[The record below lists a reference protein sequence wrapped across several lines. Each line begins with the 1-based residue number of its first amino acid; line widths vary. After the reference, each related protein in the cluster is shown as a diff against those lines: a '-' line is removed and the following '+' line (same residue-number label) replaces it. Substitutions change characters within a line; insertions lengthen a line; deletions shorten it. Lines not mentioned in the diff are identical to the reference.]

1 MQPDD
6 RAYAYTLP
14 EAGRRLGV
22 SRHTVA
28 RMVAAGELPA
38 ISVYGLRRITHQ
50 AILDYLEEASQPKTA
65 WSRTQRQLAREV
77 RV

>member
-50 AILDYLEEASQPKTA
+50 AILDYLNRASEPIA
-65 WSRTQRQLAREV
+65 IGSRPQRRRA
-77 RV
+77 